1 MNKEFKTTE
10 DLLRA
15 GQKTGLS
22 LRDRNEMWRQLS
34 DYADFHPL
42 KGESRSRPKSLLT
55 TVRSLVVTK
64 WGPSLV
70 ALVFVTVLGS
80 GFLSTKSLPGDA
92 LYSMKVEVV
101 EPINGLLYFSD
112 RDELNYHVDLM
123 ERRLFEMQELSQA
136 EKLTPTEVE
145 ILGDQLAERTSDIS
159 DLLEQQTDET
169 ILPAESLETL
179 SNAVAVVRAQN
190 FIEDRQ
196 IDDKTESKLDV
207 VADEINELYKAEV
220 ADLLN
225 GEEEQVTEYIY
236 DVLDEMSD
244 DIEEV
249 TPSVLSSESELGDY
263 LSDVS
268 GALEEGDL
276 EKALLYT
283 GEAKQLL
290 DFNNYLEVK
299 EIETEDPVDA

>member
-1 MNKEFKTTE
+1 M
-10 DLLRA
+10 
-15 GQKTGLS
+15 
-22 LRDRNEMWRQLS
+22 
-34 DYADFHPL
+34 
-42 KGESRSRPKSLLT
+42 
-55 TVRSLVVTK
+55 
-64 WGPSLV
+64 
-70 ALVFVTVLGS
+70 
-80 GFLSTKSLPGDA
+80 
-92 LYSMKVEVV
+92 
-101 EPINGLLYFSD
+101 
-112 RDELNYHVDLM
+112 
-123 ERRLFEMQELSQA
+123 
-136 EKLTPTEVE
+136 
-145 ILGDQLAERTSDIS
+145 
-159 DLLEQQTDET
+159 
-169 ILPAESLETL
+169 
-179 SNAVAVVRAQN
+179 
-190 FIEDRQ
+190 
-196 IDDKTESKLDV
+196 
-207 VADEINELYKAEV
+207 
-220 ADLLN
+220 N